1 MRVRLKTVSINKRE
15 QIFLDGQEIE
25 NVIAYKLE
33 NSASPSEPAKLT
45 IEMFVTLDQ
54 VASES

>member
-1 MRVRLKTVSINKRE
+1 MKIKTVSINKRE

-33 NSASPSEPAKLT
+33 NSASSSEPAKLT